1 MVVRM
6 DGALLPER
14 MAQDLVRT
22 IRDHLVRI
30 HVRRGPAAG
39 LEDAQREMAVQFAVH
54 HLWARWDARLAD
66 FVVEQSEL
74 HVRLGA
80 RHLDQAES
88 VDEPPAEADSA
99 DWEVFDRSL
108 SLDSPVCVLW
118 DFDLPQEVF
127 LDAEL
132 RHLNAP
138 PCRQS
143 PGSINI
149 ANEFVHTN
157 GSDRPIPTTV
167 CPDCGSEHLVRDYAR
182 GELVCDSCGVVISEG
197 AIDEGPEW
205 SAYSVEEND
214 RLARTGAPRS
224 YVAGASGLTTV
235 IPLANKDARGNTIP
249 LREREKF
256 YRMRKLQRHS
266 GHSRPGERS
275 LPETIRSLDRVAS
288 LMGLPRPVKDEA
300 GFICKKALEKGL
312 VRGRSIEAIV
322 AAAVY
327 AACRIDG
334 VPRTLDELQQVTG
347 VRKKTIGKAYGALLR
362 TLVLRV
368 PPSRPTNYVSGF
380 CSRLGLDRV

>member
-1 MVVRM
+1 M
-6 DGALLPER
+6 PSS
-14 MAQDLVRT
+14 T
-22 IRDHLVRI
+22 
-30 HVRRGPAAG
+30 PA
-39 LEDAQREMAVQFAVH
+39 EP
-54 HLWARWDARLAD
+54 
-66 FVVEQSEL
+66 VVEE
-74 HVRLGA
+74 
-80 RHLDQAES
+80 
-88 VDEPPAEADSA
+88 
-99 DWEVFDRSL
+99 DR
-108 SLDSPVCVLW
+108 
-118 DFDLPQEVF
+118 
-127 LDAEL
+127 
-132 RHLNAP
+132 
-138 PCRQS
+138 
-143 PGSINI
+143 
-149 ANEFVHTN
+149 
-157 GSDRPIPTTV
+157 V
-167 CPDCGSEHLVRDYAR
+167 CPECGSEHLVRDYAR
-182 GELVCDSCGVVISEG
+182 GELVCDSCGLVISES

-205 SAYSVEEND
+205 AAYSVEEND

-362 TLVLRV
+362 TLTLRV
-368 PPSRPTNYVSGF
+368 PPSRPSDYVSRF
-380 CSRLGLDRV
+380 CSRLGLSNTVEAEAHKILKELEKIDSSMSLSPSGTAAAAIYLASLSCGERRPQKAIAKIAGVSEVTLRNRFQFMEGFMEQLVLPRGRAPKLSPPSQLPP

>member
-1 MVVRM
+1 M
-6 DGALLPER
+6 P
-14 MAQDLVRT
+14 T
-22 IRDHLVRI
+22 TT
-30 HVRRGPAAG
+30 PA
-39 LEDAQREMAVQFAVH
+39 DP
-54 HLWARWDARLAD
+54 
-66 FVVEQSEL
+66 VVEE
-74 HVRLGA
+74 
-80 RHLDQAES
+80 
-88 VDEPPAEADSA
+88 
-99 DWEVFDRSL
+99 DR
-108 SLDSPVCVLW
+108 
-118 DFDLPQEVF
+118 
-127 LDAEL
+127 
-132 RHLNAP
+132 
-138 PCRQS
+138 
-143 PGSINI
+143 
-149 ANEFVHTN
+149 
-157 GSDRPIPTTV
+157 V
-167 CPDCGSEHLVRDYAR
+167 CPECSSEHLVRDYTR
-182 GELVCDSCGVVISEG
+182 GELVCDSCGLVISES

-205 SAYSVEEND
+205 AAYSVEEND

-362 TLVLRV
+362 TLTASSSWRGSCSSSSCREVARRKSARRLKVLRRKCRERVLSRGIWRKGLIRCSCV
-368 PPSRPTNYVSGF
+368 PHFVIGPRGAIDDPEGHASDPSLPLNPELENSQEG
-380 CSRLGLDRV
+380 SRLWA

>member
-1 MVVRM
+1 M
-6 DGALLPER
+6 P
-14 MAQDLVRT
+14 T
-22 IRDHLVRI
+22 TT
-30 HVRRGPAAG
+30 PA
-39 LEDAQREMAVQFAVH
+39 DP
-54 HLWARWDARLAD
+54 
-66 FVVEQSEL
+66 VVEE
-74 HVRLGA
+74 
-80 RHLDQAES
+80 
-88 VDEPPAEADSA
+88 
-99 DWEVFDRSL
+99 DR
-108 SLDSPVCVLW
+108 
-118 DFDLPQEVF
+118 
-127 LDAEL
+127 
-132 RHLNAP
+132 
-138 PCRQS
+138 
-143 PGSINI
+143 
-149 ANEFVHTN
+149 
-157 GSDRPIPTTV
+157 V
-167 CPDCGSEHLVRDYAR
+167 CPECSSEHLVRDYAR
-182 GELVCDSCGVVISEG
+182 GELVCDSCGLVISES

-205 SAYSVEEND
+205 AAYSVEEND

-224 YVAGASGLTTV
+224 SVAGASGLTTV
-235 IPLANKDARGNTIP
+235 IPLANRDARGNTIP

-362 TLVLRV
+362 TLTLRV
-368 PPSRPTNYVSGF
+368 PPSRPSDYVSRF
-380 CSRLGLDRV
+380 CSRLGLSIAVEAESQKILKELEKIDNSMSLSPSGTAAAAIYLASLASGERRPQKAIAKIAGVSEVTLRNRFQFMEGFMQQLTLPRGRAPKVGTGNQLSP